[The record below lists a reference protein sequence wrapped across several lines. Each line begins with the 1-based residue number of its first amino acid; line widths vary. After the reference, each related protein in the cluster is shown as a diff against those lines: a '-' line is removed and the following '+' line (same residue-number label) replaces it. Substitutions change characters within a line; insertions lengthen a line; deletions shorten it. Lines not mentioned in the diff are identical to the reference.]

1 MPAAPLTTPE
11 LPLPASVM
19 PTWSGNGYLFASRRF
34 ARTVSATDEDFAEMM
49 TFEKFLSSSSRS
61 CSSTARTSAAPRSPP
76 QRSSC
81 ALLSEPPFAP
91 MRMTTPFA
99 SAAATTSASPA
110 AWLMFPGL
118 MRTEGQPASIAASAS
133 LWSKCMS
140 AMSVSGDCFTSAAK
154 AGASA
159 MSGSATRASSQPAAA
174 SRSVSR
180 RQAARSVSRL
190 LSMLSTLT
198 GAPPPIFN
206 PFIVTERALPI
217 FISLRRRIFY
227 RLERNS
233 LKISLPVTSTISAM
247 STMKPP

>member
-1 MPAAPLTTPE
+1 
-11 LPLPASVM
+11 
-19 PTWSGNGYLFASRRF
+19 
-34 ARTVSATDEDFAEMM
+34 M

-140 AMSVSGDCFTSAAK
+140 AMSVSVDCFTSAAK